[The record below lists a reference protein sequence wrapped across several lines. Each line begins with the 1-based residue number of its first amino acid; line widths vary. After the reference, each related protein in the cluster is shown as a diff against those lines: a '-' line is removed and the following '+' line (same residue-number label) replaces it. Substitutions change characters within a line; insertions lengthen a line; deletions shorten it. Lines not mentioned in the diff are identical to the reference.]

1 MAMISNFLFNF
12 SSCCVIASFFF
23 VFFFL
28 TKLLTFT
35 FLIST
40 AVRAVLV
47 AKLLILD
54 ISSLTLFILA
64 LRVVWVA

>member
-1 MAMISNFLFNF
+1 MLLPVFFL
-12 SSCCVIASFFF
+12 
-23 VFFFL
+23 FFFL